1 MSTSTFRDYALESF
15 SGGEFSIDTGGN
27 TAVLRL
33 ALNHPEFAVKYQF
46 DRSVARELGTNL
58 LRWSGGPSTCT
69 LEPVEFSTILAKA
82 AVNGRKLRVEVI
94 DGTVMFL
101 LPDGT
106 EFQATDEETID
117 LAQRLIV
124 WAGVDTNAVVYN

>member
-15 SGGEFSIDTGGN
+15 SGGEFSIETSGEEI
-27 TAVLRL
+27 ALLSL
-33 ALNHPEFAVKYQF
+33 ALNHPEFKTCYTF
-46 DRSVARELGTNL
+46 DRATARDLGTSL

-69 LEPVEFSTILAKA
+69 LEPVTFGDRL
-82 AVNGRKLRVEVI
+82 VVEVI

-101 LPDGT
+101 LPDGQQ
-106 EFQATDEETID
+106 FQCTDEETID

-124 WAGVDTNAVVYN
+124 WAGVDERAVVHSQ